1 MYIYIHSMFG
11 GLVKNGV
18 IKLIKKNRNDKQK
31 GGELDDMT
39 TGEFVLSLIIIAV
52 ILLLFFYVAE
62 KIWNEV
68 LVEKIPGI
76 GKLDGLWDIVRLWF
90 LSQLLFN

>member
-1 MYIYIHSMFG
+1 MFG

-39 TGEFVLSLIIIAV
+39 TGEFVLSLIIIAI

-62 KIWNEV
+62 KIWNEL
-68 LVEKIPGI
+68 LVEKVPGI

>member
-1 MYIYIHSMFG
+1 MFG

-18 IKLIKKNRNDKQK
+18 IKLIKKTRNDKQK

-39 TGEFVLSLIIIAV
+39 TGEFVLSLVIIAA

>member
-1 MYIYIHSMFG
+1 MFG

-62 KIWNEV
+62 KIWNEL
-68 LVEKIPGI
+68 LVEKVPGI

>member
-1 MYIYIHSMFG
+1 MFG

-39 TGEFVLSLIIIAV
+39 TGEFVLSLIIIAI

-62 KIWNEV
+62 KIWNEL

>member
-1 MYIYIHSMFG
+1 MFG

-39 TGEFVLSLIIIAV
+39 TGEFVLSLVIIAA

-76 GKLDGLWDIVRLWF
+76 GKLNGLWDIVRLWF

>member
-1 MYIYIHSMFG
+1 MFG